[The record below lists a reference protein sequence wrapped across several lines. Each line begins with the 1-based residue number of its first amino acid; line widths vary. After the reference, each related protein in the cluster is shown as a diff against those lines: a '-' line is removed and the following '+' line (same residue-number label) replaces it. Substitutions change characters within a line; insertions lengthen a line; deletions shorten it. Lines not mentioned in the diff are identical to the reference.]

1 MAFAGFKK
9 DKDRNDVIAYL
20 KEAVCYF
27 RALFFPSLTDIFPGR
42 LRKPQDDKN
51 SPTFGLD
58 MLHCRVLVPVDA
70 PIPTTLSR

>member
-27 RALFFPSLTDIFPGR
+27 RALFFPSLTDIFPG
-42 LRKPQDDKN
+42 Q
-51 SPTFGLD
+51 T
-58 MLHCRVLVPVDA
+58 A
-70 PIPTTLSR
+70 

>member
-27 RALFFPSLTDIFPGR
+27 RALFSRLLTDISR
-42 LRKPQDDKN
+42 ADCV
-51 SPTFGLD
+51 SPRTIKIA
-58 MLHCRVLVPVDA
+58 LHSVLICYTVGF
-70 PIPTTLSR
+70 